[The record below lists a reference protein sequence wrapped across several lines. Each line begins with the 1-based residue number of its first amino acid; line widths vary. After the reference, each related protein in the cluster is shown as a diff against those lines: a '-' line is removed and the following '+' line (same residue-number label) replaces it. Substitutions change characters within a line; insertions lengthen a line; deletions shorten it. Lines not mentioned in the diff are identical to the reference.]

1 MSTPNKENQQESVA
15 LPQPVMNLAQIVPY
29 IQQQN
34 AVQIP
39 NEYDFDILE
48 LMNDLPEDGHNA
60 VLQQI
65 PQNQV
70 ATMTNT
76 ANTQINVQKN
86 VPEMPGFHNCSIDT
100 INFNILPK

>member
-15 LPQPVMNLAQIVPY
+15 LPQPVMNSA
-29 IQQQN
+29 QN

-39 NEYDFDILE
+39 NMYDFDILE

-70 ATMTNT
+70 ATMTNV
-76 ANTQINVQKN
+76 ANTQINVQKT
-86 VPEMPGFHNCSIDT
+86 VPEIPGFHSCSIGP
-100 INFNILPK
+100 INFNVLPK